1 MPDIDTNA
9 RAARLAVQKKIAEYE
24 RLGLFD
30 LDVEDDPPTKPLL
43 PGQVDYTYQKRK
55 TRAKARIANRVARAF
70 FERKIRKGE
79 LVIKE
84 VRGIEHFRAVQGGAI
99 LTCNHFN
106 PFDNYAVLKAIER
119 DLPKKTLY
127 KIIRE
132 GNYTSFK
139 GLYGYFFRHC
149 NTLPLG
155 SNLHVMGELSRGVST
170 LLARGERILIYPEQG
185 MWWNYKKP
193 RPLKLGA
200 FRFAAKAGVPV
211 VPFFITTEETDKKDG
226 AGFPILA
233 YTVHILPAILPDPE
247 KNVRVNT
254 EEMCLKNYQAWKAVY
269 EETYGVPLIYTTEG
283 EVKPCSI

>member
-193 RPLKLGA
+193 RPLKDGA
-200 FRFAAKAGVPV
+200 FRFAAKNSVPV
-211 VPFFITTEETDKKDG
+211 IPFFITMQDTAALDG
-226 AGFPILA
+226 AGFPVQA
-233 YTVHILPAILPDPE
+233 YTVHIMPAIYPDEGLPLRARIAAMRERNYALWKE
-247 KNVRVNT
+247 K
-254 EEMCLKNYQAWKAVY
+254 Y
-269 EETYGVPLIYTTEG
+269 EEIYGIPLTYSAPDGGAV
-283 EVKPCSI
+283 